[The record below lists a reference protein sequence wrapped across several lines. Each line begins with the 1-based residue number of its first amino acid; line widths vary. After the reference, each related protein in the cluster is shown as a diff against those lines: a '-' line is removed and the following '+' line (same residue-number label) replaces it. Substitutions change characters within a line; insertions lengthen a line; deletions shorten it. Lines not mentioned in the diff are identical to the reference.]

1 MGDFKKAYN
10 YLEKALDIY
19 MKIHGEKHPEVAL
32 IYHNI
37 GGMYSLQGDCFE
49 TLNYYKKALEIE
61 R

>member
-1 MGDFKKAYN
+1 
-10 YLEKALDIY
+10 